1 MSNDHPPTPSP
12 LDDALLDELAR
23 LLHEFIS
30 APTFYRKQRLVEGNP
45 LLLETLADSALAGLI
60 VEYADEEHVRRSLE
74 LHRALLRRCREIG
87 IREAFAELRRTVEEM
102 DRSAATAD
110 QAVHALVETIGEF
123 ITATSWEDS
132 RRWLEAHPELL
143 SAQADAV
150 FEELIRTHTA
160 RGERNVVRQLVIHR
174 DLLRMAREVGT
185 QAAFERMAGP
195 LGALDVI
202 AENTIAVLTT
212 RPEERARWAEAVHL
226 SRVRAAELDDQPM
239 LTLLRA
245 VSRLLEGEAP
255 AAIAPDLEGEHA
267 ACWARIVA
275 ALSEGRKDTPS

>member
-1 MSNDHPPTPSP
+1 MPTDHPPTPTP

-30 APTFYRKQRLVEGNP
+30 APTFYSKQRLVEGNP

-60 VEYADEEHVRRSLE
+60 VEYADEERIRRSLE

-102 DRSAATAD
+102 DQSDAAPD
-110 QAVHALVETIGEF
+110 QAVHALVDAIGEF
-123 ITATSWEDS
+123 ITAASWEDS

-160 RGERNVVRQLVIHR
+160 RGERNVVRQLIIHR

-185 QAAFERMAGP
+185 EAAFERMAGP

-239 LTLLRA
+239 LALLRA
-245 VSRLLEGEAP
+245 ISRLLEGEAP

-267 ACWARIVA
+267 ACWTRIVS
-275 ALSEGRKDTPS
+275 ALDETRKGKPS

>member
-1 MSNDHPPTPSP
+1 MSTDHPPTPAP
-12 LDDALLDELAR
+12 LDGALLDELAR

-30 APTFYRKQRLVEGNP
+30 TPTFYGKQRLVEDNP

-60 VEYADEEHVRRSLE
+60 VEYADDEHVRRSLE

-87 IREAFAELRRTVEEM
+87 TQGAFAELRRTIGEI
-102 DRSAATAD
+102 DRPDAAAD
-110 QAVHALVETIGEF
+110 QAVHALVDTIGEF
-123 ITATSWEDS
+123 ITAASWEDS

-143 SAQADAV
+143 SAQADAA
-150 FEELIRTHTA
+150 FEELIRTHSA
-160 RGERNVVRQLVIHR
+160 RGERNVVRQLIIHR
-174 DLLRMAREVGT
+174 DLLRMAREIGV

-202 AENTIAVLTT
+202 AENTIAVLTA

-239 LTLLRA
+239 LALLRA

-255 AAIAPDLEGEHA
+255 AAIVPPLEGEHA

-275 ALSEGRKDTPS
+275 ALSEGEKGDPT